1 MNEDIKDLLYELA
14 RSIVDLFHENAHLKA
29 ENKRLQKDID
39 ERIEIDRQILQNQ
52 MKAVGETLKAFCDR
66 AERENENESK

>member
-1 MNEDIKDLLYELA
+1 MTNEIKDLVYELA
-14 RSIVDLFHENAHLKA
+14 VCIVDVFHENARLKA

-52 MKAVGETLKAFCDR
+52 MNAVGETIKAFCDR
-66 AERENENESK
+66 ADKELKND